1 MILRRQ
7 AIAAIAGSVAAW
19 SASARQPGLFLL
31 AAPEAMAQVAA
42 GGPTG
47 VLAVGRSGVLFA
59 LAQFGGR
66 TLRLADG
73 IDPDTPLAVGHGR
86 IAARRI
92 DGALW
97 VGEAGR
103 AGVSR
108 DQALAPAAGLLVLPL
123 AVIGVEVAGR
133 QHRVVRL
140 EPGGAGAW
148 RRVVRSAIDVLPD
161 ARPLQTDLDGAGN
174 GGHLVVLAGP
184 DAERYRHGVLGDA
197 VEATRVCLLERHSLT
212 VLRELALDAPHV
224 FEDIAPRRVR
234 LGSRDGLLTV
244 QSGPRGAQ
252 LALVDADPAA
262 PASLRVAARGPA
274 LGTVNRWLSPTTDGR
289 HWLAVHTPH
298 IGGVLHEYRQQGG
311 RLHASRIRDGVSNH
325 RIGARQLDLGAWQ
338 GQQLLLPVQ
347 DRQRMML
354 LDGRAGWQRV
364 REWQVPSRVTATAS
378 LGASGGIAMLHEDGT
393 VSLVRLSA

>member
-1 MILRRQ
+1 V
-7 AIAAIAGSVAAW
+7 IAVIAGSVAAW
-19 SASARQPGLFLL
+19 SASARQPGLNLL

-47 VLAVGRSGVLFA
+47 VLAVGRSGALFA
-59 LAQFGGR
+59 LAQASNR
-66 TLRLADG
+66 ALRLADG

-86 IAARRI
+86 IAARRM

-97 VGEAGR
+97 VGEAGG

-108 DQALAPAAGLLVLPL
+108 AQALAPAAGLLVLPL
-123 AVIGVEVAGR
+123 AVIGVEAAGG

-148 RRVVRSAIDVLPD
+148 SRVARSAIDVLPD
-161 ARPLQTDLDGAGN
+161 ARPLQTDLDGAGD

-197 VEATRVCLLERHSLT
+197 IEATRVALLERHSLT

-244 QSGPRGAQ
+244 QSGPLGAQ

-262 PASLRVAARGPA
+262 PASLRVAALGPA

-298 IGGVLHEYRQQGG
+298 IGGVLHEYRHEGG

-325 RIGARQLDLGAWQ
+325 PIGARQLDLAAWQ
-338 GQQLLLPVQ
+338 GQQLLIPVQ
-347 DRQRMML
+347 DRQRMVL

-364 REWQVPSRVTATAS
+364 REWQLPSRVAATAS
-378 LGASGGIAMLHEDGT
+378 LGASGGIAMLHEDGSL
-393 VSLVRLSA
+393 SLVRPSA